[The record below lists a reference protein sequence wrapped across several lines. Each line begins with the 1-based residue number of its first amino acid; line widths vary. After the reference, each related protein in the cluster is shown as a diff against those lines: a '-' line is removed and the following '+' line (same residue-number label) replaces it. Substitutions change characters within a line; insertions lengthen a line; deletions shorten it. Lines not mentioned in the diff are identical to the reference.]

1 MMSSPYA
8 MNQEGDLLDSHC
20 SELSDGSEKTPLQ
33 VCVAVSWRSALK
45 VRIVFRLS
53 PKDLAILFFLF

>member
-1 MMSSPYA
+1 LPCA
-8 MNQEGDLLDSHC
+8 MNQEADPLDIHC

-33 VCVAVSWRSALK
+33 VCVAVSWRSAVK

-53 PKDLAILFFLF
+53 PKDLSILFFLF